1 LLAFRL
7 LRHFRLPI
15 NPPPLFIAGFNPFI
29 VRHATKEYHPAEF
42 LYKEQ
47 SMTTTTHSRR
57 DFSRIFAQS
66 LAAAFA
72 VPSLPGLNLLDAT
85 KRKPMPPGAIRL
97 NFNENPYGPSPKARA
112 ALADCGSISNRYPD
126 ASYRQVMTSLAQKF
140 DVQPENIILGCGST
154 EILRAADDAF
164 LDPTRDV
171 VAAAPT
177 FEAVLDYARVLHS
190 NGVLIPLT
198 PDHRHDLPK
207 MAAACTSKT
216 GVAYVCNP
224 NNPTGTIV
232 TRDEMAAFVQAVPP
246 TTFIVVDEAYFDF
259 ADDPRYAS
267 AIEFISAHPNVIVA
281 RTFSKIYG
289 LAGMRLGY
297 AIGAKEPISRLAQQ
311 LLQDNGNAAV
321 LQAALASLAD
331 SDHVASCRA
340 QLNGTRAWL
349 SAELT
354 KDKRPFIPSQ
364 TNFIMLDMGTDVK
377 PIIEQFRARNVIV
390 GRRFAAMPNFLRVTV
405 GTEPETEAFLAALR
419 QISPATPARAA

>member
-1 LLAFRL
+1 
-7 LRHFRLPI
+7 
-15 NPPPLFIAGFNPFI
+15 
-29 VRHATKEYHPAEF
+29 
-42 LYKEQ
+42 
-47 SMTTTTHSRR
+47 
-57 DFSRIFAQS
+57 
-66 LAAAFA
+66 
-72 VPSLPGLNLLDAT
+72 
-85 KRKPMPPGAIRL
+85 MPPGAIRL

-419 QISPATPARAA
+419 QISPATPARRLAKSKTLMLPTG